1 MTEAANAD
9 ARTAEASTGRDDAIS
24 IDDLTVVAGERTL
37 LESARARFEAGKIH
51 LLVGASGA
59 GKSVFL
65 GILAGL
71 IERGHSSIDVMGS
84 VSIDGKDRFAR
95 GHDINV
101 GIVFQSYA
109 LFDELSA
116 TGNVQFGLDHRRPAT
131 KGGGTSAGNSGGN
144 TVPPAPHVLLDD
156 LGVPRDVTPHLL
168 SGGQK
173 QRLAVA
179 RTLAFDPEIL
189 IYDEPTSGL
198 DPVNAEKV
206 ARRIQETHRRH
217 GKTTIIVTHDYKNL
231 ASIAE
236 SVVLLDH
243 QDKQLRELDH
253 TEFDEAGDHP
263 RIAELIGTGAATPPD
278 ETAATGRT
286 LGQRV
291 LGHAGDFLAATC
303 KVAEAALV
311 CLLSLIP
318 IWRSARWGLRYLWHY
333 IVQLA
338 SPAAFAYFGA
348 AGLIAGLVST
358 HFTFKFLP
366 FKAYTEPLIT
376 EELLQG
382 LGFALYRIVIPVL
395 LTVLLAARGGAAIA
409 ADVGSR
415 VYSRQID
422 ALRSFGAPPRSYLLT
437 NILYAYLLTTPFLL
451 GSGFLVARFTSLVVF
466 SYNYPQHDALFW
478 DGHFHRALVQPG
490 SMFYAGT
497 GWTLVKVLA
506 CGLGIG
512 AVSYFQGMRAKSS
525 AVEVSRGIT
534 RTIIWGTLFVL
545 LVHFA
550 FAFIEF

>member
-1 MTEAANAD
+1 MTEAANAETH
-9 ARTAEASTGRDDAIS
+9 ATRASSPRNDAIA

-37 LESARARFEAGKIH
+37 LQNAGARFESGKIH
-51 LLVGASGA
+51 LIVGASGA

-71 IERGHSSIDVMGS
+71 IEKGHASIDITGA
-84 VSIDGKDRFAR
+84 VSIDGKDRFSTDR
-95 GHDINV
+95 NINV

-116 TGNVQFGLDHRRPAT
+116 SANVQFGLDHRRSIGDD
-131 KGGGTSAGNSGGN
+131 KTS
-144 TVPPAPHVLLDD
+144 PREFLED
-156 LGVPRDVTPHLL
+156 LGVPSNVTPHLL

-179 RTLAFDPEIL
+179 RTLAFDPEIVV
-189 IYDEPTSGL
+189 YDEPTSGL
-198 DPVNAEKV
+198 DPVNAQRV
-206 ARRIQETHRRH
+206 ARRIQDTHRQH
-217 GKTTIIVTHDYKNL
+217 GKTTIIVTHDYKHL
-231 ASIAE
+231 AAVADG
-236 SVVLLDH
+236 VVLLDH
-243 QDKQLRELDH
+243 HARQLRHLEH
-253 TEFDEAGDHP
+253 AAFNASGDHP
-263 RIAELIGTGAATPPD
+263 EIARLIGTGATPPPD
-278 ETAATGRT
+278 APAKAPPRIG
-286 LGQRV
+286 GQILAR
-291 LGHAGDFLAATC
+291 LGDFFASTC
-303 KVAEAALV
+303 KVAEAAVL
-311 CLLSLIP
+311 CLLAVLP
-318 IWRSARWGLRYLWHY
+318 LWRSARWGLRYLWHY

-338 SPAAFAYFGA
+338 SPTAFAYFGA
-348 AGLIAGLVST
+348 AGLIAGLVAT

-376 EELLQG
+376 EDLLQG

-422 ALRSFGAPPRSYLLT
+422 AMRSFGARPRSYLLT
-437 NILYAYLLTTPFLL
+437 NILYATVLTTPVLI
-451 GSGFLVARFTSLVVF
+451 GVGFLVARFTSLVVF

-478 DGHFHRALVQPG
+478 DGHFHRGLIEPG
-490 SMFYAGT
+490 SAFYKGT
-497 GWTLVKVLA
+497 GWTLIKVLA
-506 CGLGIG
+506 CGLGVG
-512 AVSYFQGMRAKSS
+512 AISYFQGMRAKSS

-534 RTIIWGTLFVL
+534 RTIIWATLFVL